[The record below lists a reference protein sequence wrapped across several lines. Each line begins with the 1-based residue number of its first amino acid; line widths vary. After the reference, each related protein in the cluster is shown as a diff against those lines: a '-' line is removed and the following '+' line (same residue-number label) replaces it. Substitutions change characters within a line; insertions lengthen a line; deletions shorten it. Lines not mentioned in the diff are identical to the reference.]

1 MHVAVVGG
9 GVAGLGAAWA
19 LSRRHEVVLFER
31 EPKAGG
37 HVNTVLHDGLALD
50 TGFIVSNEP
59 NYPLLGRLFRE
70 LGVATQPSE
79 MSFSVTCADCGLEYS
94 GRRPFAQARNVG
106 SPRFLGL
113 LAEIGRW
120 LTTAR
125 RSLEEGDYERRPL
138 SAYLDERGYSERFRR
153 HFIVPLSAAL
163 WSAPPGRAL
172 ELPAA
177 YAIRFFA
184 NHGMLGLRR
193 FGWRTV
199 SGGSHR
205 YVRAISERLGD
216 GLRVGLPVR
225 SLRRPAG
232 GGVDVRTDDDRLRR
246 FDAVVVAAHADEAL
260 ALLEDPS
267 PEEREILGAFS
278 YSRNTA
284 TLHTDSS
291 FLPRTRTAR
300 ASWNYRL
307 GDDGQATIS
316 YYLNRLQRL
325 DADRD
330 YLVTLNEPVPDEHA
344 IATFEYD
351 HPLFTV
357 ETYAAQGR
365 LGELSGRRATE
376 FAGAYHGN
384 GFHEDGLA
392 SGLRAAAAL
401 GAPW

>member
-1 MHVAVVGG
+1 MQVAVVGG

-19 LSRRHEVVLFER
+19 LARRHDVTLFER

-37 HVNTVLHDGLALD
+37 HVNTVVHDGLALD
-50 TGFIVSNEP
+50 TGFIVSNER
-59 NYPLLGRLFRE
+59 NYPQLGRLFRE
-70 LGVATQPSE
+70 LGIATQPSE

-94 GRRPFAQARNVG
+94 GRRPFAQGRNAA

-113 LAEIGRW
+113 LGEIGRW
-120 LTTAR
+120 LRTAH
-125 RSLEEGDYERRPL
+125 RSLEEGDWERRSL
-138 SAYLDERGYSERFRR
+138 AEYVDARRYSERFRR
-153 HFIVPLSAAL
+153 HFLVPLSAAL

-172 ELPAA
+172 ELPAS

-193 FGWRTV
+193 FRWQTV
-199 SGGSHR
+199 AGGSHR
-205 YVRAISERLGD
+205 YVAAIAARLGE
-216 GLRVGLPVR
+216 GLRTGVPVR
-225 SLRRPAG
+225 SVRRGFA
-232 GGVDVRTDDDRLRR
+232 GVDVRTDDDRIRR
-246 FDAVVVAAHADEAL
+246 FDAVVIAAHADDAL

-267 PEEREILGAFS
+267 REEREILGAFA

-291 FLPRTRTAR
+291 FLPRASGAR

-307 GDDGQATIS
+307 GDEGRATVS
-316 YYLNRLQRL
+316 YWLNRLQRL
-325 DADRD
+325 DAERD
-330 YLVTLNEPVPDEHA
+330 YLVTLNESVPEEHT
-344 IATFEYD
+344 IETFEYD

-357 ETYAAQGR
+357 QTYAAQGR

>member
-1 MHVAVVGG
+1 MRVAVVGG

-19 LSRRHEVVLFER
+19 LAPRHDVVLFER
-31 EPKAGG
+31 EPRAGG
-37 HVNTVLHDGLALD
+37 HVNTVVHDGLALD

-70 LGVATQPSE
+70 LGVETQASE
-79 MSFSVTCADCGLEYS
+79 MSFSVSCGDCGLEYS
-94 GRRPFAQARNVG
+94 GRRPFAQPRNAA
-106 SPRFLGL
+106 SPRFLSL
-113 LAEIGRW
+113 LGEIGRW

-125 RSLEEGDYERRPL
+125 RSLEEGDYERRSL
-138 SAYLDERGYSERFRR
+138 ASYLDERGYSQRFRR
-153 HFIVPLSAAL
+153 HFLVPLSAAL

-177 YAIRFFA
+177 NAIRFFG

-199 SGGSHR
+199 RGGSQR
-205 YVRAISERLGD
+205 YVQAIAERLG
-216 GLRVGLPVR
+216 GRLQTGMPVR
-225 SLRRPAG
+225 SLRRSD
-232 GGVDVRTDDDRLRR
+232 GGVVLRTDDDRSHR
-246 FDAVVVAAHADEAL
+246 FDAVVVASHADESL

-267 PEEREILGAFS
+267 REEEEILGAFA

-291 FLPRTRTAR
+291 FLPRTPAAR

-307 GDDGQATIS
+307 ADDGQATVS

-325 DADRD
+325 DAERD
-330 YLVTLNEPVPDEHA
+330 YLVTLNEPVADEHS

-392 SGLRAAAAL
+392 SGVRAAAAL
-401 GAPW
+401 GAAW